1 MALALD
7 GHAATI
13 INTSGTTAASVTLTT
28 TSADDVIVAL
38 VSIFT
43 NQVTNSASTAP
54 GVLNVSG
61 GGLTWGLRS
70 RARLIT
76 SVSSV
81 PLIEEEWV
89 AHAPS
94 ALTAQTITASM
105 GGVGTSNFMGLEVF
119 GVSGADT
126 DAVFD
131 TNVSLPAIAAFA
143 ASGGTSSHPVTGI
156 STTNA
161 NTFEIAALATA
172 AGGTGTATADS
183 GFTLLDSKWFSGTN
197 AGHQAEYQINSS
209 LLSSVSQ
216 NVFSSV
222 SAIGTNYI
230 ALVDAI
236 IAAPGSARA
245 GPKFVNSGGGTLFN
259 STSATA
265 VLPGSLVNGNLLLA
279 HISVGSSTA
288 TPVWPAGWT
297 PIGSKWTIG
306 TQTGHQAY
314 CYVTGSETAPTVTW
328 TGTAGGMIQVIQI
341 SGTDASSPIGATSHN
356 SASSASATCTA
367 ITTTR
372 ANSLV
377 LNFLDVGEVLATP
390 APYPWRSRVTG
401 GGTSPA
407 IGCWHI
413 ADEFLPTSGTTS
425 DSVNL
430 TLYASCTYL
439 NFTTEILA
447 PGVAASVRSQAVI
460 IF

>member
-28 TSADDVIVAL
+28 TSADGAIVAY
-38 VSIFT
+38 VTIFT
-43 NQVTNSASTAP
+43 NQVTNSSSTAP

-61 GGLTWGLRS
+61 GGLTWGLCYRT
-70 RARLIT
+70 RLIT
-76 SVSSV
+76 SVSSL
-81 PLIEEEWV
+81 PLIVEKWV
-89 AHAPS
+89 ARAPS

-105 GGVGTSNFMGLEVF
+105 GGVGTSNFMALEVF

-126 DAVFD
+126 DAIFD
-131 TNVSLPAIAAFA
+131 TNSSLPAISAFA

-161 NTFEIAALATA
+161 NTFEIATLATA
-172 AGGTGTATADS
+172 AGGTGTPTADS
-183 GFTLLDSKWFSGTN
+183 GFTLLDSKWFNSTT
-197 AGHQAEYQINSS
+197 AGQQAEYKINSS

-222 SAIGTNYI
+222 SAISTNYI

-236 IAAPGSARA
+236 VAAPGSARA

-259 STSATA
+259 STSATG
-265 VLPGSLVNGNLLLA
+265 VLPSSRVNGNLLLA
-279 HISVGSSTA
+279 HLSVGSATA
-288 TPVWPAGWT
+288 VPAWPAGWT
-297 PIGSKWTIG
+297 VIETWTIG
-306 TQTGHQAY
+306 TQTGSKAY

-328 TGTAGGMIQVIQI
+328 TGTAAGMIQIVQI
-341 SGTDASSPIGATSHN
+341 SGAAPSSPIGSSSHN
-356 SASSASATCTA
+356 SASSASVTCST

-377 LNFLDVGEVLATP
+377 LNFIDVGEVLATP

-401 GGTSPA
+401 GGTSPSV
-407 IGCWHI
+407 GCWHI
-413 ADEFLPTSGTTS
+413 ADEFLPTSGSTS

-439 NFTTEILA
+439 NFTTEILTPA
-447 PGVAASVRSQAVI
+447 PGGRSSTSMCMGI
-460 IF
+460 G